1 MRAPRRAIVAV
12 TPLELITERVQA
24 RCGEIKRR
32 GGWFRCAHPCSP
44 EGDKR
49 QSFAFIE
56 QFDGT
61 VLIASHKPSYST
73 DDCLRALGLTWA
85 ELFPGRDKRDL
96 GRWKQGDRADR
107 ITHGYEYVDDNGA
120 PIGRVS
126 RTENKIAFPQGH
138 YASDGEYRNG
148 LNGRPLPLYL
158 APLVRQWGAEGRT
171 IYVVEGEKDA
181 RAMVRHGYAATT
193 KPGGGGS
200 PWLSEHVEPLRRCE
214 VVIVADRD
222 EAGEKAARAAAKALR
237 GVASSLAVV
246 QAKEGKDAFDHLLA
260 GHSAA
265 EFEPRPDLL
274 NASALRLTTFTGEF
288 ELEEVRFLW
297 EPYLPKGKV
306 VILDA
311 DGGTGK
317 TSWFLALAAGLSIG
331 VLPMGGA
338 CEPARTVLF
347 FRDSDNPAEYETV
360 YRANGGRPGYISY
373 SRESGRPL
381 DQAYAEEMIETI
393 KAGGFS
399 LFGLDP
405 FYHFLPPGV
414 NPNDGVA
421 VLPFCDLVNQIAE
434 RTGATGIAVRHV
446 GKGKL
451 GMSPASELGLGTA
464 MFRNTLRGQLVMRWH
479 PEERGVV
486 VVTDE
491 KGSILVPR
499 GEPFQ
504 FQRRGLVIEY
514 LVDREDNPFE
524 TKVGPGRPSTL
535 RQACHEWLTAF
546 LNHGTRARQE
556 CIDAGIAAGYSKRL
570 IDQAGAALGVVSVR
584 RGKQA
589 MWSLDPFEEDEP

>member
-1 MRAPRRAIVAV
+1 MTPRETLETALHARGISDFKKVAGWMR
-12 TPLELITERVQA
+12 
-24 RCGEIKRR
+24 CS
-32 GGWFRCAHPCSP
+32 HPCSP
-44 EGDKR
+44 EGDAR
-49 QSFAFIE
+49 RSFAWLE
-56 QFDGT
+56 LFDGT
-61 VLIASHKPSYST
+61 LMIASQKPAYSKEA
-73 DDCLRALGLTWA
+73 CLSALGLTFA
-85 ELFPGRDKRDL
+85 DLFPERDQRDL
-96 GRWKQGDRADR
+96 GSWKTPDGKRDR
-107 ITHGYEYVDDNGA
+107 ISRGYEYVEASGA
-120 PIGRVS
+120 PVGRVS
-126 RTENKIAFPQGH
+126 RTEGKTAFPQGH
-138 YASDGEYRNG
+138 YKNGEYHHG
-148 LNGRPLPLYL
+148 LNGRPLPLYML
-158 APLVRQWGAEGRT
+158 PMVRSSIAEGAT
-171 IYVVEGEKDA
+171 IYVCEGEKDVL
-181 RAMVRHGYAATT
+181 AMWRHGYAATT
-193 KPGGGGS
+193 KPGGASS
-200 PWLSEHVEPLRRCE
+200 PWLPEHVEVLRKAT

-222 EAGEKAARAAAKALR
+222 EAGENAARAAVKALK
-237 GVASSLAVV
+237 GVAGSLSVV

-260 GHSAA
+260 GH
-265 EFEPRPDLL
+265 EVEDFTPRPDLL
-274 NASALRLTTFTGEF
+274 NASALRLTTFPGDF

-306 VILDA
+306 VLLDA

-338 CEPARTVLF
+338 CEPVKTVLF

-360 YRANGGRPGYISY
+360 YRANGGRPGYIAY

-393 KAGGFS
+393 LTGGFS

-414 NPNDGVA
+414 NPSDGVA

-451 GMSPASELGLGTA
+451 GMSPASELGLGTV

-504 FQRRGLVIEY
+504 FQRHGLVIEY

-524 TKVGPGRPSTL
+524 TKAGPGRPSTL
-535 RQACHEWLTAF
+535 RQACHEWLKAF
-546 LNHGTRARQE
+546 LNQGTRARQE
-556 CIDAGIAAGYSKRL
+556 CVDAGIAEGYSKRL
-570 IDQAGAALGVVSVR
+570 IDAAGAALGVVSVR